1 MSQNLYKNIKLG
13 ILTPVN
19 LYIVLM
25 YKKKDYKKVILIVVF
40 FLLFQHYYAQLKRVG
55 VSLK

>member
-25 YKKKDYKKVILIVVF
+25 YKKRLQEGNSYCSL